1 MAALAWVEYC
11 NSAGDTYWAN
21 RRRVNGRA
29 APYQVTYWGLGNE
42 MYGDWQVGAFSA
54 EEYVREATRWARA
67 IRMLDP
73 RATLVSC
80 GMNGWNEWDQVV
92 IDGMAAM
99 VDYHSL
105 HIYTSS
111 EDYWTNVLQG
121 GVLQAVRHAAVALR
135 PPGQRLRGHVHR
147 LPGDEPVRGG
157 PGSGWDPG
165 ARLTAARAARGCGR
179 PGGRTA
185 AGARSPSASGPK
197 I

>member
-1 MAALAWVEYC
+1 
-11 NSAGDTYWAN
+11 
-21 RRRVNGRA
+21 
-29 APYQVTYWGLGNE
+29 
-42 MYGDWQVGAFSA
+42 
-54 EEYVREATRWARA
+54 
-67 IRMLDP
+67 MLDP
-73 RATLVSC
+73 KAKLVSC

-147 LPGDEPVRGG
+147 LSGHEPVRGG
-157 PGSGWDPG
+157 PGSGRDPG

-185 AGARSPSASGPK
+185 AGAKSPSASGPK